1 MMYEH
6 DIKKYESKIDKLNK
20 IKDKLIN
27 NIAVEGLSFS
37 RRGSGVIIATLQNME
52 IFFCSSPTKESL
64 IKEIDKRIEI
74 YDKQLQDYYKMYSFY
89 NKIQDVI
96 QDVINEGEN
105 HGLSKLDIYNIMS
118 GCIDNI
124 V

>member
-6 DIKKYESKIDKLNK
+6 AIKKYESKIDKLNK

-27 NIAVEGLSFS
+27 NIAIEGLSFS
-37 RRGSGVIIATLQNME
+37 RRGNGVIVATLQNME
-52 IFFCSSPTKESL
+52 IFCCSSPTKESL

-74 YDKQLQDYYKMYSFY
+74 YDEKLQDCYRMYSFY
-89 NKIQDVI
+89 NIAKERIQDI
-96 QDVINEGEN
+96 INEGKN
-105 HGLSKLDIYNIMS
+105 HGLSKLDVCNIIS
-118 GCIDNI
+118 DYIDNI